1 MQYLLMIYADDSYT
15 KMTPEEG
22 KAMGAAYAKYTQDI
36 VQSGHLKGGD
46 RVKPPATA
54 KTIRRGG
61 GKSMTTD
68 GPFAETREQLAG
80 YYIVE
85 ADDLDEALTEV
96 AGRIPFTCRRGRGAA
111 HRHPRRAC
119 TEAGGYLWRPMR
131 RARDKNWPWCRFRE
145 PPFDWLPMKHA
156 SFRMKARRS

>member
-1 MQYLLMIYADDSYT
+1 MQYLLMIHADDSYAS
-15 KMTPEEG
+15 MTPEQG
-22 KAMGAAYAKYTQDI
+22 KAMGEAYAKYTQEI

-61 GKSMTTD
+61 GKSLTTD

-85 ADDLDEALTEV
+85 AKDLDEAT
-96 AGRIPFTCRRGRGAA
+96 AIADRIPFTAGAV
-111 HRHPRRAC
+111 
-119 TEAGGYLWRPMR
+119 EVRPIDSA
-131 RARDKNWPWCRFRE
+131 ARQY
-145 PPFDWLPMKHA
+145 
-156 SFRMKARRS
+156 